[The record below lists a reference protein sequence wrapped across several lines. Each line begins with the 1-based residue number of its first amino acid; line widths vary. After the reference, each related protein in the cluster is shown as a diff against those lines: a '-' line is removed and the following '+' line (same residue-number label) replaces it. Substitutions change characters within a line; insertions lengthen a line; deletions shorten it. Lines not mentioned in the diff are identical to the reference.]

1 MERLEQF
8 NKIMGYDM
16 YARKANVDVTGI
28 DRYKVIEV
36 KDNLNTCYK
45 YLTKKETQKI
55 INYVVDHLKDDKNED
70 VLKLVIGA
78 IDHELKGNRIR
89 ISKKDLSELCNAI
102 VEIVADIIADSI
114 YLSASYMA
122 SFNNYFTAEEAKNF
136 LCSIEDG
143 KIVDVEM
150 VQKKENGTPFRV
162 RVRFINGRDDN
173 CVVCSMDI
181 YTENG
186 YEYFSPLIYEKSTG
200 YAYYRHL
207 SSKFFHLDT
216 HVIHFD
222 GTPTSYSRK
231 RFDALYDMYM
241 YGRGASPALCDL
253 RFNDILMCMTAY
265 SKFCKTER
273 KEIKVRSE
281 SKVKDK
287 ISKEVSDVKG
297 IDKTSFDIYL
307 MDRRTSIED
316 ILTRKVYEKK
326 PWQGGHHASPCEHIR
341 NGYWRRKSKKDD
353 TLIWVDSCTVNPSG
367 KTSKINLDTVVM

>member
-45 YLTKKETQKI
+45 YLTKKETQKT

-136 LCSIEDG
+136 YAVL
-143 KIVDVEM
+143 KM
-150 VQKKENGTPFRV
+150 VK
-162 RVRFINGRDDN
+162 
-173 CVVCSMDI
+173 
-181 YTENG
+181 
-186 YEYFSPLIYEKSTG
+186 
-200 YAYYRHL
+200 
-207 SSKFFHLDT
+207 
-216 HVIHFD
+216 
-222 GTPTSYSRK
+222 
-231 RFDALYDMYM
+231 
-241 YGRGASPALCDL
+241 
-253 RFNDILMCMTAY
+253 
-265 SKFCKTER
+265 
-273 KEIKVRSE
+273 
-281 SKVKDK
+281 
-287 ISKEVSDVKG
+287 
-297 IDKTSFDIYL
+297 
-307 MDRRTSIED
+307 
-316 ILTRKVYEKK
+316 
-326 PWQGGHHASPCEHIR
+326 
-341 NGYWRRKSKKDD
+341 
-353 TLIWVDSCTVNPSG
+353 
-367 KTSKINLDTVVM
+367 

>member
-1 MERLEQF
+1 MMR
-8 NKIMGYDM
+8 NIMGYNV

-45 YLTKKETQKI
+45 HLTKKETQKI
-55 INYVVDHLKDDKNED
+55 INYVVDHLKDNKDED
-70 VLKLVIGA
+70 VLKLVIRA
-78 IDHELKGNRIR
+78 IDDELKDNRIR
-89 ISKKDLSELCNAI
+89 VSERDLSELCNAI
-102 VEIVADIIADSI
+102 IEIVADVIADSI
-114 YLSASYMA
+114 YLSANYMDNF
-122 SFNNYFTAEEAKNF
+122 SGCFTVEEAKNF
-136 LCSIEDG
+136 LSSIEDG
-143 KIVDVEM
+143 KIIDIEM
-150 VQKKENGTPFRV
+150 VQREKNGTPFRV
-162 RVRFINGRDDN
+162 RVRFINGRNDD

-207 SSKFFHLDT
+207 SDKFLHLDT
-216 HVIHFD
+216 HVLNFD
-222 GTPTSYSRK
+222 GSCIPYSRK
-231 RFDALYDMYM
+231 KFDALYDMYRA
-241 YGRGASPALCDL
+241 GRGSSPALCDL
-253 RFNDILMCMTAY
+253 KFNTILMCMTAY
-265 SKFCKTER
+265 SNFCKTER

-287 ISKEVSDVKG
+287 VNKEVSNVKG

-307 MDRRTSIED
+307 MDRRTPIEE

-367 KTSKINLDTVVM
+367 KTSKINLDTIVM

>member
-45 YLTKKETQKI
+45 YLTKKETQKT

-78 IDHELKGNRIR
+78 IDHELKGNRIH

-241 YGRGASPALCDL
+241 SGRGASPALCDL
-253 RFNDILMCMTAY
+253 RFNGILMCMTAY